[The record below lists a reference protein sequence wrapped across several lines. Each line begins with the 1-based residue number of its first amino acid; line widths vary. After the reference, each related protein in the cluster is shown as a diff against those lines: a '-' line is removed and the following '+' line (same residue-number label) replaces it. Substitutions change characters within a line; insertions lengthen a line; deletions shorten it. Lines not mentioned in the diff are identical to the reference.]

1 VAAALVGPHGSVLSV
16 LDLSRLAGVPFTK
29 MTGSGND
36 FVVFDARTTPT
47 DLVIQPQ
54 VIASICNRNNGIGA
68 DGVVLLEPS
77 PEGAPAAPIRLR
89 YFNRDGSLGEL
100 CGNATLCSTALSVQ
114 LGLADAHDVQLETD
128 AGLVTARRVGADP
141 EIDIAPV
148 VEVRNDL
155 RASLTL
161 AAATPERL
169 GFALVGVPH
178 VVILLPDRGALE
190 AVRVDADGP
199 PIRQHVSLG
208 PAGANVNWVAPD
220 GHGHWVYRTFERGVE
235 GETLAC
241 GTGAIACAILLTRWG
256 LALGSVTLETRSG
269 RPVHVRLAPADG
281 APGDLSGAVQP
292 SLSGEGRVVFV
303 GQIGRLELDR

>member
-1 VAAALVGPHGSVLSV
+1 MGPDGSVLSV
-16 LDLSRLAGVPFTK
+16 LDLSRLEGVPFTK

-47 DLVIQPQ
+47 DLVTQPQ

-77 PEGAPAAPIRLR
+77 PAEAPAAPIRLR

-114 LGLADAHDVQLETD
+114 LGLAESSEVRLQTD
-128 AGLVTARRVGADP
+128 AGLVTARRLGNDP

-148 VEVRNDL
+148 RDIRGDL
-155 RASLTL
+155 RASLASL
-161 AAATPERL
+161 ASTAEQL

-178 VVILLPDRGALE
+178 VVVLLSDREALD
-190 AVRVDADGP
+190 AVAVANEGP
-199 PIRQHVSLG
+199 PIRQHESLG

-220 GHGHWVYRTFERGVE
+220 GRGGWAYRTFERGVE

-256 LALGSVTLETRSG
+256 LASGAVTLETRSG
-269 RPVHVRLAPADG
+269 RAVHVRLAPADD
-281 APGDLSGAVQP
+281 ASADLSSAVRP
-292 SLSGEGRVVFV
+292 SLAGEGRVVFV
-303 GQIGRLELDR
+303 GQIGRLAVDR

>member
-1 VAAALVGPHGSVLSV
+1 MAAALVGPDGSVLNV
-16 LDLSRLAGVPFTK
+16 LDLSPLEGVPFTK

-36 FVVFDARTTPT
+36 FVIFDARTSPT
-47 DLVIQPQ
+47 DLVTRPE

-68 DGVVLLEPS
+68 DGVVILEPPPPGDS
-77 PEGAPAAPIRLR
+77 TDPIRLR

-114 LGLADAHDVQLETD
+114 LGLAAPTAVRLNTD
-128 AGLVTARRVGADP
+128 AGLVTARRELAHP
-141 EIDIAPV
+141 EIDVAPV
-148 VEVRNDL
+148 REVRDDL
-155 RASLTL
+155 RGSLGAV
-161 AAATPERL
+161 AAEAIRS

-178 VVILLPDRGALE
+178 VVLLLPDRAALD
-190 AVRVDADGP
+190 AVAVAVDGP
-199 PIRQHVSLG
+199 PIRQHASLA

-220 GHGHWVYRTFERGVE
+220 GRGGWAYRTFERGVE

-256 LALGSVTLETRSG
+256 LAPGMATLETRSG

-281 APGDLSGAVQP
+281 APADLTGAVRP

-303 GQIGRLELDR
+303 GQIGRLVLDR